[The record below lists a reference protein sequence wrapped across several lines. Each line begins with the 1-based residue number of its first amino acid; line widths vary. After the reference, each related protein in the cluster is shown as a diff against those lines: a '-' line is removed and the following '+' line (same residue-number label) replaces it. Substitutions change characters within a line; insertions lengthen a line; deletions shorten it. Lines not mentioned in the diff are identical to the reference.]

1 MTKVS
6 STASPLPFAF
16 VVDEL
21 MPLRPTIR
29 RVFGFTY
36 LYVGDV
42 LVCALRD
49 NVNKPG
55 SNGMWLFTTRDHVD
69 QLGAEFPELPK
80 RYLWRSKDNA
90 WVILPSKLE
99 EFENYVFKACEMI
112 INGDRRIGRLSRGK
126 FARLD
131 RADYSR

>member
-1 MTKVS
+1 MKRVS
-6 STASPLPFAF
+6 SSASPLPFPF

-36 LYVGDV
+36 LYVGE
-42 LVCALRD
+42 LLLCALR
-49 NVNKPG
+49 NSIKKPG
-55 SNGMWLFTTRDHVD
+55 SNGMWLFTTREHVD

-80 RYLWRSKDNA
+80 RYLWRSKENA

-99 EFENYVFKACEMI
+99 DFENYAFKACEMI
-112 INGDRRIGRLSRGK
+112 ISGDRRIGRLSRGK
-126 FARLD
+126 VFETKGS
-131 RADYSR
+131 YES

>member
-1 MTKVS
+1 MKRVS
-6 STASPLPFAF
+6 PSVSPLPFPF

-29 RVFGFTY
+29 RAFGFTY
-36 LYVGDV
+36 LYVGE
-42 LVCALRD
+42 LLLCALRN
-49 NVNKPG
+49 NVKKPG
-55 SNGMWLFTTRDHVD
+55 SNGMWLFTTREHVD

-99 EFENYVFKACEMI
+99 DFENYAFKACEMM

-126 FARLD
+126 VSATKGS
-131 RADYSR
+131 YEI

>member
-1 MTKVS
+1 MKRAS

-29 RVFGFTY
+29 RAFGFTY

-42 LVCALRD
+42 LLCALRD
-49 NVNKPG
+49 SEKKPA
-55 SNGMWLFTTRDHVD
+55 SNGMWLFTTREHVD
-69 QLGAEFPELPK
+69 QLAAEFSELPK

-99 EFENYVFKACEMI
+99 EFENYAFKACELIM
-112 INGDRRIGRLSRGK
+112 NGDKRIGRLSRGK
-126 FARLD
+126 VAR
-131 RADYSR
+131 

>member
-1 MTKVS
+1 MKRVS
-6 STASPLPFAF
+6 SSASPLPFPF

-36 LYVGDV
+36 LYVGE
-42 LVCALRD
+42 LLLCALR
-49 NVNKPG
+49 NSIKKPG
-55 SNGMWLFTTRDHVD
+55 SNGMWLFTTREHVD

-80 RYLWRSKDNA
+80 RYLWRSKENA

-99 EFENYVFKACEMI
+99 DFENYAFKACEMI
-112 INGDRRIGRLSRGK
+112 ISGDRRIGRLSRGK
-126 FARLD
+126 GCATKGS
-131 RADYSR
+131 YEI

>member
-80 RYLWRSKDNA
+80 RYLWRSKDA

-99 EFENYVFKACEMI
+99 EFENYAFKACEMI

-126 FARLD
+126 FVRLD

>member
-1 MTKVS
+1 MKRVS
-6 STASPLPFAF
+6 ATASPLPFAF

-21 MPLRPTIR
+21 SPLRPTIR

-36 LYVGDV
+36 LYVGE
-42 LVCALRD
+42 LLLCALRD
-49 NVNKPG
+49 SLKKPA

-80 RYLWRSKDNA
+80 RYRWRSKENA

-99 EFENYVFKACEMI
+99 EFENYAFKACEMI

-126 FARLD
+126 IARLD
-131 RADYSR
+131 QTDYL

>member
-1 MTKVS
+1 MKRMS
-6 STASPLPFAF
+6 SAATPLPFPF

-21 MPLRPTIR
+21 MPMRPTIKR
-29 RVFGFTY
+29 AFGFTY
-36 LYVGDV
+36 LYLGD
-42 LVCALRD
+42 LLLCALRD
-49 NVNKPG
+49 SVKKPG
-55 SNGMWLFTTRDHVD
+55 SNGMWLFTTREHVD

-99 EFENYVFKACEMI
+99 EFENYAFKACEMI

-126 FARLD
+126 LSRL
-131 RADYSR
+131 AEELYEI

>member
-1 MTKVS
+1 MKRVS
-6 STASPLPFAF
+6 ATASPLPFAF

-36 LYVGDV
+36 LYVGE
-42 LVCALRD
+42 LLLCALRD
-49 NVNKPG
+49 SVKKPG
-55 SNGMWLFTTRDHVD
+55 SNGMWLFTTRDQVD
-69 QLGAEFPELPK
+69 QLGAEFPELPR
-80 RYLWRSKDNA
+80 RYLWRSKENA

-99 EFENYVFKACEMI
+99 EFENYAFKACGMM

-126 FARLD
+126 VARLD
-131 RADYSR
+131 QADYL

>member
-1 MTKVS
+1 MKRVS
-6 STASPLPFAF
+6 SSASPLPFPF

-36 LYVGDV
+36 LYLGE
-42 LVCALRD
+42 LLLCALR
-49 NVNKPG
+49 NSEKKPG
-55 SNGMWLFTTRDHVD
+55 SNGMWLFTTREHVD
-69 QLGAEFPELPK
+69 LLGAEFPDLPK

-90 WVILPSKLE
+90 WVILPSRLE
-99 EFENYVFKACEMI
+99 DFENYAFKACEMI

-126 FARLD
+126 VSPMKGS
-131 RADYSR
+131 YEI

>member
-21 MPLRPTIR
+21 SPLRPTIR

-36 LYVGDV
+36 LYVGE
-42 LVCALRD
+42 LLLCGLRD
-49 NVNKPG
+49 SVKKPA

-80 RYLWRSKDNA
+80 RYLWRSKENA

-99 EFENYVFKACEMI
+99 EFENYAFKACEMI

-126 FARLD
+126 VARPD
-131 RADYSR
+131 QTDYL

>member
-1 MTKVS
+1 MKRVS
-6 STASPLPFAF
+6 SATSPLPFAF

-29 RVFGFTY
+29 RAFGFTY

-42 LVCALRD
+42 LLCGLRD
-49 NVNKPG
+49 SVKKPT

-80 RYLWRSKDNA
+80 RYLWRSKDKA

-99 EFENYVFKACEMI
+99 EFENYAFKACEMI
-112 INGDRRIGRLSRGK
+112 VNGDRRIGRLSRGK
-126 FARLD
+126 SAQL
-131 RADYSR
+131 

>member
-1 MTKVS
+1 MKRVS

-29 RVFGFTY
+29 RAFGFTY
-36 LYVGDV
+36 LYVGE
-42 LVCALRD
+42 LLLCALRD
-49 NVNKPG
+49 SVKKPA

-69 QLGAEFPELPK
+69 QLGSEFPELPK

-99 EFENYVFKACEMI
+99 EFENYAFKACEMI
-112 INGDRRIGRLSRGK
+112 INGDRRIGRLSRSK
-126 FARLD
+126 HT
-131 RADYSR
+131 SIT

>member
-1 MTKVS
+1 MKRVS
-6 STASPLPFAF
+6 TTASPLPFAF

-29 RVFGFTY
+29 RAFGFTY
-36 LYVGDV
+36 LYVGE
-42 LVCALRD
+42 LLLCALRD
-49 NVNKPG
+49 SVKKPS

-80 RYLWRSKDNA
+80 RCLWRSKENA

-99 EFENYVFKACEMI
+99 EFENYAFKACDLIMK
-112 INGDRRIGRLSRGK
+112 GDRRIGRLSRGK
-126 FARLD
+126 ITAHNERIFL
-131 RADYSR
+131 

>member
-21 MPLRPTIR
+21 SPLRPTIR

-36 LYVGDV
+36 LYVGE
-42 LVCALRD
+42 LLLCGLRD
-49 NVNKPG
+49 SVKKPA

-80 RYLWRSKDNA
+80 RYLWRSKENA

-99 EFENYVFKACEMI
+99 EFENYAFKACEMI
-112 INGDRRIGRLSRGK
+112 INGDRRIGRLSRGQV
-126 FARLD
+126 ARPD
-131 RADYSR
+131 QTDYL